1 MDNQP
6 LDLNQSSEILVAKA
20 IGAVSS
26 VIKGTEVETQ
36 PKISDIDVY
45 KEVLSNRFMEVET
58 LEDYEKILALR
69 QRLQK
74 LDVETKRLTYAQ
86 KSSEIQLQQA
96 QQKVILQNGQQIGAI
111 VASVIIG
118 AVILPTV
125 PLGGLLF
132 LILGLAK
139 PLGYSL
145 GEIGVFLDSLKSLP
159 KDADKILAKENEQID
174 QIEESKDARF

>member
-6 LDLNQSSEILVAKA
+6 LSLDQAVASDRAIVNIGTVKVEPQSN
-20 IGAVSS
+20 
-26 VIKGTEVETQ
+26 
-36 PKISDIDVY
+36 ISDIDVY
-45 KEVLSNRFMEVET
+45 KDVLSNRFMEAKTV
-58 LEDYEKILALR
+58 EDYEKIIVLR
-69 QRLQK
+69 QRLQE
-74 LDVETKRLTYAQ
+74 LDAETKRLNYAQ

-96 QQKVILQNGQQIGAI
+96 QQKVVLQNGQQIGAI
-111 VASVIIG
+111 VASVVIG

-145 GEIGVFLDSLKSLP
+145 GEIGVFLDSIKGLP
-159 KDADKILAKENEQID
+159 KDADKVLAKKNEQGE
-174 QIEESKDARF
+174 QRE